1 MIFEEIYFLRHI
13 LFRDQI
19 SLSDCLYLFEMLG
32 NICIVI
38 ICLPVDGIIN
48 FEIKDTLKAFDDFK
62 NKQKSV

>member
-13 LFRDQI
+13 LFSDQI
-19 SLSDCLYLFEMLG
+19 SLSDCLYHFEILG

-38 ICLPVDGIIN
+38 ICLPVDDIIN